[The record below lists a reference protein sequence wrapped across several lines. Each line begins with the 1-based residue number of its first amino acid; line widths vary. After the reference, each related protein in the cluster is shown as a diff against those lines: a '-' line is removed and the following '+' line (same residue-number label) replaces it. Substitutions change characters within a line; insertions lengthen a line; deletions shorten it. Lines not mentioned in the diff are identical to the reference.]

1 MMAWE
6 ILIPLL
12 VLLPLAGS
20 VLNAVLGRYF
30 KGVLPGILG
39 TLFSF
44 ASFGAGVFAF
54 FQFQPMDR
62 QVPEIVPF
70 FKWLEVGGFNVD
82 IAYQVDQLSLFMV
95 LIITGIGSLIH
106 LYSIGYM
113 KGNPGI
119 ARFFSYL
126 NLFLFSM
133 LHLVLAENLI
143 VLFFGWEGVG
153 LCSYLLIGFDT
164 HKENA
169 SNASIKAF
177 LTNRVAD
184 LAMVVGIALTY
195 WLLGTVSF
203 VQIGSLLPQ
212 SNLFLHAL
220 PIVAICFFIGAMGK
234 SAQFPF
240 HVWLPDAMAGP
251 TPVSALIH
259 AATMVTAGL
268 FLVARL
274 NFIFIL
280 VPQVGFWIVCIGSFT
295 AFFAATI
302 GVYQNDIKKVLAY
315 STISQL
321 GYMFVAMGT
330 GAYIAGLFHLLTH
343 AFFKALLF
351 LGSGSVIHALD
362 DEQDLRR
369 MGGLK
374 THMKITWFTFLL
386 GTLAITGI
394 PPFSGFFSKDLILE
408 KAYFFHPVFFATGAV
423 TAFLTTFYM
432 FRLTFLAFTGK
443 SRVSPKVHPH
453 ESPWTMTLPL
463 ILLAFGAAFSG
474 FLMVPESLGGVDVLE
489 RFFAPV
495 FAQGLGYASRLKN
508 VSSDIHHL
516 TPSVELLLAGVSLG
530 VIVLGVGSY
539 WLLFARKEKIP
550 LDETEYKGWRSL
562 PANKY
567 FVDEFFHTVFIGPI
581 LALSEFLSQVV
592 EKQWLDR
599 VLVGT
604 GRVSSGISAVLRR
617 IQTGTVVDYAF
628 LIVLGTVCIL
638 SVFLWRGI

>member
-1 MMAWE
+1 MSWE
-6 ILIPLL
+6 ILIPILVFSPLL
-12 VLLPLAGS
+12 GS
-20 VLNAVLGRYF
+20 VLNALFGRF
-30 KGVLPGILG
+30 WKGFSGPIG
-39 TLFSF
+39 TLLSF
-44 ASFGAGVFAF
+44 VSFGASVFAYL
-54 FQFQPMDR
+54 QFHPLER
-62 QVPEIVPF
+62 QDAQIVTLF
-70 FKWLEVGGFNVD
+70 NWVEVGDFKAD
-82 IAYQVDQLSLFMV
+82 LAYQVDQLSLFMA

-113 KGNPGI
+113 KGNQGI
-119 ARFFSYL
+119 GRFFSYL
-126 NLFLFSM
+126 NLFVFFM
-133 LHLVLAENLI
+133 LHLVLAENLV

-169 SNASIKAF
+169 AQASIKAF
-177 LTNRVAD
+177 VTNRIAD
-184 LAMVVGIALTY
+184 LAMIGGIALTY
-195 WLLGTVSF
+195 WLAGSVSF
-203 VQIGSLLPQ
+203 ITISESLPQ
-212 SNLFLHAL
+212 AKFMLNAL
-220 PIVAICFFIGAMGK
+220 PFVAICFFIGAMGK

-268 FLVARL
+268 FLIARL

-280 VPQVGFWIVCIGSFT
+280 VPKVGFWIVCIGTFT

-315 STISQL
+315 STVSQL

-330 GAYIAGLFHLLTH
+330 GAYVAGLFHLLTH

-351 LGSGSVIHALD
+351 LGSGSVIHGLS

-374 THMKITWFTFLL
+374 SQMKITWWTFLL
-386 GTLAITGI
+386 GTLAIVGA

-408 KAYFFHPVFFATGAV
+408 KAFYFHPVFFGMGIA

-443 SRVSPKVHPH
+443 SRVSNHVHPH
-453 ESPWTMTLPL
+453 ESPWTMTVPL
-463 ILLAFGAAFSG
+463 VILALGAAFSG
-474 FLMVPESLGGVDVLE
+474 YLLVPESLGGGIDFLE
-489 RFFAPV
+489 KYFSPV
-495 FAQGLGYASRLKN
+495 FAKGLLYYSQQRSA
-508 VSSDIHHL
+508 VEVHHL
-516 TPSVELLLAGVSLG
+516 SHELELLLAGLSLG
-530 VIVLGVGSY
+530 AILLGVGIY
-539 WLLFARKEKIP
+539 WFFFGKKEKLP
-550 LDETEYKGWRSL
+550 LDESSYTGWRIL

-567 FVDEFFHTVFIGPI
+567 FIDEIIRTVLIGPI
-581 LALSEFLSQVV
+581 SALSEFLSEVV
-592 EKQWLDR
+592 EKRLIDR
-599 VLVGT
+599 VLTGT
-604 GRVSSGISAVLRR
+604 GKFSGGISSLLRR

-628 LIVLGTVCIL
+628 LIVLGTVLIL

>member
-1 MMAWE
+1 MSWE
-6 ILIPLL
+6 ILLPILVFSPLL
-12 VLLPLAGS
+12 GS
-20 VLNAVLGRYF
+20 VLNALFGRYW
-30 KGVLPGILG
+30 KGSSGPIG
-39 TLFSF
+39 TIFSF
-44 ASFGAGVFAF
+44 ISFGASVFAYL
-54 FQFQPMDR
+54 QFQPL
-62 QVPEIVPF
+62 QNTVPKLVSLF
-70 FKWLEVGGFNVD
+70 NWVDVGNFKVD
-82 IAYQVDQLSLFMV
+82 LAYQVDQLSLFMALV
-95 LIITGIGSLIH
+95 ITGIGSLIH
-106 LYSIGYM
+106 LYSVGYM

-126 NLFLFSM
+126 NLFVFFM
-133 LHLVLAENLI
+133 LHLVLAENLV

-169 SNASIKAF
+169 ANASIKAF
-177 LTNRVAD
+177 VTNRVAD
-184 LAMVVGIALTY
+184 LAMIAGIALTY
-195 WLLGTVSF
+195 WLVGSVSF
-203 VQIGSLLPQ
+203 ITISESLPQ
-212 SNLFLHAL
+212 AKFFLNAL
-220 PIVAICFFIGAMGK
+220 PLVAICFFVGAMGK

-268 FLVARL
+268 FLIARL

-280 VPQVGFWIVCIGSFT
+280 VPKVGFWIVCIGTFT

-315 STISQL
+315 STVSQL

-330 GAYIAGLFHLLTH
+330 GAYVAGLFHLLTH

-351 LGSGSVIHALD
+351 LGSGSVIHGLS
-362 DEQDLRR
+362 DEQDLRK

-374 THMKITWFTFLL
+374 SQMKITWWTFLL
-386 GTLAITGI
+386 GTLAIVGA

-408 KAYFFHPVFFATGAV
+408 KAFFFHPVFFAMGVV

-443 SRVSPKVHPH
+443 SRVSHHVHPH

-463 ILLAFGAAFSG
+463 VILSLGAAFSG
-474 FLMVPESLGGVDVLE
+474 YLLVPESLGGGIDFLE
-489 RFFAPV
+489 KYFAPV
-495 FAQGLGYASRLKN
+495 FAKGLLYSSQLKN
-508 VSSDIHHL
+508 VSVEAHHL
-516 TPSVELLLAGVSLG
+516 THELELLLAVLSLG
-530 VIVLGVGSY
+530 AILLGVGIY
-539 WLLFARKEKIP
+539 WLFFGKKEKLP
-550 LDETEYKGWRSL
+550 LDESAYTGWRIL

-567 FVDEFFHTVFIGPI
+567 FIDEIIQNVFIGP
-581 LALSEFLSQVV
+581 LNVLSEFLSEVV
-592 EKQWLDR
+592 EKLWIDR
-599 VLVGT
+599 VLTGT
-604 GRVSSGISAVLRR
+604 ARLSGGISSFLRR
-617 IQTGTVVDYAF
+617 LQTGTVVDYAF
-628 LIVLGTVCIL
+628 LIVLGTVLIL

>member
-1 MMAWE
+1 MSWE
-6 ILIPLL
+6 ILISVLVFSPLL
-12 VLLPLAGS
+12 GS
-20 VLNAVLGRYF
+20 VLNTLFGRYW
-30 KGVLPGILG
+30 KGFSGAIG
-39 TLFSF
+39 TLLSF
-44 ASFGAGVFAF
+44 VAFAASVFAYL
-54 FQFQPMDR
+54 QFHPLER
-62 QVPEIVPF
+62 QDAQIVTLF
-70 FKWLEVGGFNVD
+70 NWVEVGNFKAD
-82 IAYQVDQLSLFMV
+82 LAYQVDQLSLFMA

-119 ARFFSYL
+119 GRFFSYL
-126 NLFLFSM
+126 NLFVFFM
-133 LHLVLAENLI
+133 LHLVLAENLV

-169 SNASIKAF
+169 AQASIKAF
-177 LTNRVAD
+177 VTNRIAD
-184 LAMVVGIALTY
+184 LAMIGGIALTY
-195 WLLGTVSF
+195 WLSGSVSF
-203 VQIGSLLPQ
+203 IAISESLPQ
-212 SNLFLHAL
+212 AKFLLNAL
-220 PIVAICFFIGAMGK
+220 PFVAICFFIGAMGK

-268 FLVARL
+268 FLIARL

-280 VPQVGFWIVCIGSFT
+280 VPKVGFWIVCIGTFT

-315 STISQL
+315 STVSQL

-330 GAYIAGLFHLLTH
+330 GAYVAGLFHLLTH

-351 LGSGSVIHALD
+351 LGSGSVIHGLS

-374 THMKITWFTFLL
+374 DQMKITWWTFLL
-386 GTLAITGI
+386 GTLAIVGA

-408 KAYFFHPVFFATGAV
+408 KAFYFHPVFFGMGIA

-443 SRVSPKVHPH
+443 SRVSSHVHPH
-453 ESPWTMTLPL
+453 ESPWTMTVPL
-463 ILLAFGAAFSG
+463 VILALGAAFSG
-474 FLMVPESLGGVDVLE
+474 YLLVPESLGGGIDFLE
-489 RFFAPV
+489 KYFSPV
-495 FAQGLGYASRLKN
+495 FAKGLLYYSQQQGALE
-508 VSSDIHHL
+508 VHHL
-516 TPSVELLLAGVSLG
+516 SHELELLLAGFSLG
-530 VIVLGVGSY
+530 AILLGVGIY
-539 WLLFARKEKIP
+539 WFFFGKKEKLP
-550 LDETEYKGWRSL
+550 SDESSYTGWRIL

-567 FVDEFFHTVFIGPI
+567 YIDEIFKNVLIGPI
-581 LALSEFLSQVV
+581 SAFSEFLSEVV
-592 EKQWLDR
+592 EKRLIDK
-599 VLVGT
+599 VLTGT
-604 GRVSSGISAVLRR
+604 GKFSGGISSFLRR

-628 LIVLGTVCIL
+628 LIVLGTVLIL

>member
-1 MMAWE
+1 MSWE
-6 ILIPLL
+6 ILISVLAFSPLL
-12 VLLPLAGS
+12 GS
-20 VLNAVLGRYF
+20 VLNALFGRYW
-30 KGVLPGILG
+30 KGLSGPIGTSLSFVSFAASVFAYLQFHPLERQDAQII
-39 TLFSF
+39 TLFNWVDV
-44 ASFGAGVFAF
+44 GN
-54 FQFQPMDR
+54 
-62 QVPEIVPF
+62 
-70 FKWLEVGGFNVD
+70 FKVD
-82 IAYQVDQLSLFMV
+82 LAYQVDQLSLFMA

-119 ARFFSYL
+119 GRFFSYL
-126 NLFLFSM
+126 NLFVFFM
-133 LHLVLAENLI
+133 LHLVLAENLV

-169 SNASIKAF
+169 AQASIKAF
-177 LTNRVAD
+177 VTNRIAD
-184 LAMVVGIALTY
+184 LAMIGGIALTY
-195 WLLGTVSF
+195 WLAGSVSF
-203 VQIGSLLPQ
+203 ITISESLPQ
-212 SNLFLHAL
+212 AKFLLNAL
-220 PIVAICFFIGAMGK
+220 PFVAICFFIGAMGK

-268 FLVARL
+268 FLIARL

-280 VPQVGFWIVCIGSFT
+280 VPKVGFWIVCIGTFT

-315 STISQL
+315 STVSQL

-330 GAYIAGLFHLLTH
+330 GAYVAGLFHLLTH

-351 LGSGSVIHALD
+351 LGSGSVIHGLS

-374 THMKITWFTFLL
+374 SQMKITWWTFLL
-386 GTLAITGI
+386 GTLAIVGA

-408 KAYFFHPVFFATGAV
+408 KAFYFHPVFFGMGIA

-443 SRVSPKVHPH
+443 SRVSNHVHPH
-453 ESPWTMTLPL
+453 ESPWTMTVPL
-463 ILLAFGAAFSG
+463 VILALGAAFSG
-474 FLMVPESLGGVDVLE
+474 YLLIPESLGGGIDFLE
-489 RFFAPV
+489 KYFSPV
-495 FAQGLGYASRLKN
+495 FAKGLLYYSQQKGALEA
-508 VSSDIHHL
+508 HHL
-516 TPSVELLLAGVSLG
+516 SHELELLLAGLSLG
-530 VIVLGVGSY
+530 AILLGVGVY
-539 WLLFARKEKIP
+539 WFFFGKKEKLP
-550 LDETEYKGWRSL
+550 LDESSYTGWRIL

-567 FVDEFFHTVFIGPI
+567 FIDEIFKNVLIGPI
-581 LALSEFLSQVV
+581 SALSEFLSEVV
-592 EKQWLDR
+592 EKRLIDR
-599 VLVGT
+599 VLTGT
-604 GRVSSGISAVLRR
+604 GKFSGGVASILRR
-617 IQTGTVVDYAF
+617 VQTGTVVDYAF
-628 LIVLGTVCIL
+628 LIVLGTVLIL

>member
-1 MMAWE
+1 MSWE
-6 ILIPLL
+6 ILISVLAFSPLL
-12 VLLPLAGS
+12 GS
-20 VLNAVLGRYF
+20 VLNALFGRYW
-30 KGVLPGILG
+30 KGLSGTIG
-39 TLFSF
+39 TLLSFVSF
-44 ASFGAGVFAF
+44 AASVFAYL
-54 FQFQPMDR
+54 QFHPLER
-62 QVPEIVPF
+62 QDAQIVTLF
-70 FKWLEVGGFNVD
+70 NWVNVGNFKADL
-82 IAYQVDQLSLFMV
+82 AYQIDQLSLFMA

-126 NLFLFSM
+126 NLFVFCM
-133 LHLVLAENLI
+133 LHLVLAENLV

-169 SNASIKAF
+169 AQASIKAF
-177 LTNRVAD
+177 VTNRIAD
-184 LAMVVGIALTY
+184 LAMIGGIALTY
-195 WLLGTVSF
+195 WLAGSVSF
-203 VQIGSLLPQ
+203 ITISESLPQ
-212 SNLFLHAL
+212 AKFLLNAL
-220 PIVAICFFIGAMGK
+220 PFVAICFFIGAMGK

-268 FLVARL
+268 FLIARL

-280 VPQVGFWIVCIGSFT
+280 VPKVGFWIVCIGTFT

-315 STISQL
+315 STVSQL

-330 GAYIAGLFHLLTH
+330 GAYVAGLFHLLTH

-351 LGSGSVIHALD
+351 LGSGSVIHGLS

-374 THMKITWFTFLL
+374 SQMKITWWTFLL
-386 GTLAITGI
+386 GTLAIVGA
-394 PPFSGFFSKDLILE
+394 PPFGGFFSKDLILE
-408 KAYFFHPVFFATGAV
+408 KAFYFHPVFFGMGIA

-443 SRVSPKVHPH
+443 SRVSTHVHPH

-463 ILLAFGAAFSG
+463 VILALGAAFSG
-474 FLMVPESLGGVDVLE
+474 YLLVPESLGGGIDFLE
-489 RFFAPV
+489 KYFSPV
-495 FAQGLGYASRLKN
+495 FAKGLMYASQQKGPAE
-508 VSSDIHHL
+508 VHHL
-516 TPSVELLLAGVSLG
+516 SHELELLLAGFSLG
-530 VIVLGVGSY
+530 AILFGVGIY
-539 WLLFARKEKIP
+539 WFFFGKKEKLP
-550 LDETEYKGWRSL
+550 LDESSYAGWRLL

-567 FVDEFFHTVFIGPI
+567 FIDEIFKNVLIGPI
-581 LALSEFLSQVV
+581 SALSEFLSEVV
-592 EKQWLDR
+592 EKRLIDR
-599 VLVGT
+599 VLTGT
-604 GRVSSGISAVLRR
+604 GRFSGGVASLLRR

-628 LIVLGTVCIL
+628 LIVLGTVLIL

>member
-1 MMAWE
+1 MSWE
-6 ILIPLL
+6 ILIPVLVFSPLL
-12 VLLPLAGS
+12 GS
-20 VLNAVLGRYF
+20 VLNALFGRYW
-30 KGVLPGILG
+30 KGLSGSIG
-39 TLFSF
+39 TLLSFVSF
-44 ASFGAGVFAF
+44 AASVFAY
-54 FQFQPMDR
+54 FQFHPLER
-62 QVPEIVPF
+62 QDAQIVTLF
-70 FKWLEVGGFNVD
+70 NWVEVGNFKAD
-82 IAYQVDQLSLFMV
+82 LAYQVDQLSLFMA

-113 KGNPGI
+113 KGNPSIG
-119 ARFFSYL
+119 RFFSYL
-126 NLFLFSM
+126 NLFVFFM
-133 LHLVLAENLI
+133 LHLVLAENLV

-169 SNASIKAF
+169 AQASIKAF
-177 LTNRVAD
+177 VTNRIAD
-184 LAMVVGIALTY
+184 LAMIGGIALTY
-195 WLLGTVSF
+195 WLAGSVSF
-203 VQIGSLLPQ
+203 ITISESLPQ
-212 SNLFLHAL
+212 AKFLLNAL
-220 PIVAICFFIGAMGK
+220 PFVAICFFIGAMGK

-268 FLVARL
+268 FLIARL

-280 VPQVGFWIVCIGSFT
+280 VPKVGFWIVCIGTFT

-315 STISQL
+315 STVSQL

-330 GAYIAGLFHLLTH
+330 GAYVAGLFHLLTH

-351 LGSGSVIHALD
+351 LGSGSVIHGLS

-374 THMKITWFTFLL
+374 SQMKITWLTFLL
-386 GTLAITGI
+386 GTLAIVGA

-408 KAYFFHPVFFATGAV
+408 KAFYFHPVFFGMGIA

-443 SRVSPKVHPH
+443 SRVSPNVHPH
-453 ESPWTMTLPL
+453 ESPWTMTVPL
-463 ILLAFGAAFSG
+463 VILAFGAAFSG
-474 FLMVPESLGGVDVLE
+474 YLLVPESLGGGIDFLE
-489 RFFAPV
+489 RYFSPV
-495 FAQGLGYASRLKN
+495 FAKGLLYYSQQKGVLE
-508 VSSDIHHL
+508 VHHL
-516 TPSVELLLAGVSLG
+516 SHQLELLLAGLSLG
-530 VIVLGVGSY
+530 AILLGVGIY
-539 WLLFARKEKIP
+539 WFFFGKKEKLPI
-550 LDETEYKGWRSL
+550 DESSYTGWRIL

-567 FVDEFFHTVFIGPI
+567 FIDEIFKNVLIGPI
-581 LALSEFLSQVV
+581 FAFSEFLSEVV
-592 EKQWLDR
+592 EKRLIDK
-599 VLVGT
+599 VLTGT
-604 GRVSSGISAVLRR
+604 GKFSGGVSSLLRR

-628 LIVLGTVCIL
+628 LIVLGTVLIL

>member
-1 MMAWE
+1 MSWE

-20 VLNAVLGRYF
+20 ILNAAFGRYF
-30 KGVLPGILG
+30 RGSAGIVG

-44 ASFGAGVFAF
+44 ASFGAGVIAF
-54 FQFQPMDR
+54 LQYHPLENQQP
-62 QVPEIVPF
+62 QIVNF
-70 FKWLEVGGFNVD
+70 FPWLEVGAFKVD
-82 IAYQVDQLSLFMV
+82 VAYQVDQLSLFMT

-126 NLFLFSM
+126 NLFLFAM
-133 LHLVLAENLI
+133 LHLVLAENLV

-169 SNASIKAF
+169 ANASIKAF
-177 LTNRVAD
+177 ITNRIAD
-184 LAMVVGIALTY
+184 LAMIAGIALTY
-195 WLLGTVSF
+195 WLVGSVSF
-203 VQIGSLLPQ
+203 TKIAENLPQ
-212 SNLFLHAL
+212 AKFFQQAL
-220 PIVAICFFIGAMGK
+220 PIVAICFFVGAMGK

-268 FLVARL
+268 FLIARL
-274 NFIFIL
+274 NYIFVL
-280 VPQVGFWIVCIGSFT
+280 VPQVGFWIVCIGTFT

-315 STISQL
+315 STVSQL
-321 GYMFVAMGT
+321 GYMFVAMGA
-330 GAYIAGLFHLLTH
+330 GAYVAGLFHLLTH

-351 LGSGSVIHALD
+351 LGSGSVIHSLH

-374 THMKITWFTFLL
+374 SQMKITWWTFLL
-386 GTLAITGI
+386 GTLAIAGA

-408 KAYFFHPVFFATGAV
+408 KAYFFHPVFFAMGVV

-432 FRLTFLAFTGK
+432 FRLTLLAFTGK
-443 SRVSPKVHPH
+443 SKVAANVHPH

-463 ILLAFGAAFSG
+463 VILALGAAFSG
-474 FLMVPESLGGVDVLE
+474 YLLVPESLGGVDVLE
-489 RFFAPV
+489 RYFAPV
-495 FAQGLGYASRLKN
+495 FAQGLGYSAKLKN
-508 VSSDIHHL
+508 SHVALHHL
-516 TPSVELLLAGVSLG
+516 APSEELLLALLSLG
-530 VIVLGVGSY
+530 AILLGFGIY
-539 WLLFARKEKIP
+539 WIFFAKKEKLP
-550 LDETEYKGWRSL
+550 SDESAYTGWRAL

-567 FVDEFFHTVFIGPI
+567 YVDEFFQNVFVGP
-581 LALSEFLSQVV
+581 LTSVSEFFSEVV
-592 EKQWLDR
+592 EKRWIDT
-599 VLVGT
+599 VLVGA
-604 GRVSSGISAVLRR
+604 GRISEGVASVLRR

-628 LIVLGTVCIL
+628 LIVLGTVLIL
-638 SVFLWRGI
+638 SAFLWRGI